1 MEIGIWFG
9 LLILFGILEAVTVS
23 VVSIWFMAGSLAAI
37 LAALC
42 GASLPVQI
50 VLFLAVSV
58 ALLACLRPLVRKYVS
73 PKITATN
80 ADRVIGKTAV
90 VTESIDNIAAQG
102 AVKVGGVE
110 CSEATIKD
118 GTYEI
123 QRPFL
128 MVTLE
133 GAELSPA
140 AEDFLSY
147 ATSADVAEYIA
158 AAGAVAP

>member
-80 ADRVIGKTAV
+80 ADRVIGKTAG

-102 AVKVGGVE
+102 AVKVGGVVWTAR
-110 CSEATIKD
+110 SSGGKPI
-118 GTYEI
+118 
-123 QRPFL
+123 
-128 MVTLE
+128 
-133 GAELSPA
+133 
-140 AEDFLSY
+140 
-147 ATSADVAEYIA
+147 
-158 AAGAVAP
+158 AAGAQVQVDRFECVKLYVTPAEVPAASVKK

>member
-90 VTESIDNIAAQG
+90 VTESIDNRAAQG
-102 AVKVGGVE
+102 AVKVGGVVWTAR
-110 CSEATIKD
+110 SSGGKPI
-118 GTYEI
+118 
-123 QRPFL
+123 
-128 MVTLE
+128 
-133 GAELSPA
+133 
-140 AEDFLSY
+140 
-147 ATSADVAEYIA
+147 
-158 AAGAVAP
+158 AAGAQVQVDRIEGVKLYVTPAEVPAASVKK

>member
-23 VVSIWFMAGSLAAI
+23 VVSIWFMAGSLAAS

-42 GASLPVQI
+42 GASWPVQI

-102 AVKVGGVE
+102 AVKVGGVVWTAR
-110 CSEATIKD
+110 SSGGKPI
-118 GTYEI
+118 
-123 QRPFL
+123 
-128 MVTLE
+128 
-133 GAELSPA
+133 
-140 AEDFLSY
+140 
-147 ATSADVAEYIA
+147 
-158 AAGAVAP
+158 AAGAQVQVDRIEGVKLYVTPAEVPAASVKK

>member
-80 ADRVIGKTAV
+80 ADRVIG
-90 VTESIDNIAAQG
+90 
-102 AVKVGGVE
+102 
-110 CSEATIKD
+110 
-118 GTYEI
+118 
-123 QRPFL
+123 
-128 MVTLE
+128 
-133 GAELSPA
+133 
-140 AEDFLSY
+140 
-147 ATSADVAEYIA
+147 
-158 AAGAVAP
+158 

>member
-1 MEIGIWFG
+1 MEIGIWVG

-102 AVKVGGVE
+102 AVKVGGVVWTAR
-110 CSEATIKD
+110 SSGGKPI
-118 GTYEI
+118 
-123 QRPFL
+123 
-128 MVTLE
+128 
-133 GAELSPA
+133 
-140 AEDFLSY
+140 
-147 ATSADVAEYIA
+147 
-158 AAGAVAP
+158 AAGAQVQVDRIEGVKLYVTPAEVPAASVKK

>member
-58 ALLACLRPLVRKYVS
+58 ALLRPLVRKYVS

-102 AVKVGGVE
+102 AVKVGGVVWTAR
-110 CSEATIKD
+110 SSGGKPI
-118 GTYEI
+118 
-123 QRPFL
+123 
-128 MVTLE
+128 
-133 GAELSPA
+133 
-140 AEDFLSY
+140 
-147 ATSADVAEYIA
+147 
-158 AAGAVAP
+158 AAGAQVQVDRIEGVKLYVTPAEVPAASVKK

>member
-58 ALLACLRPLVRKYVS
+58 GLLACLRPLVRKYAS

-102 AVKVGGVE
+102 AVKVGGVVWTAR
-110 CSEATIKD
+110 SSGGKPI
-118 GTYEI
+118 
-123 QRPFL
+123 
-128 MVTLE
+128 
-133 GAELSPA
+133 
-140 AEDFLSY
+140 
-147 ATSADVAEYIA
+147 
-158 AAGAVAP
+158 AAGAQVQVDRIEGVKLYVTPAEVPAASVKK

>member
-90 VTESIDNIAAQG
+90 VTESIDNIAAQR
-102 AVKVGGVE
+102 AVKVGGVVWTAR
-110 CSEATIKD
+110 SSGGKPI
-118 GTYEI
+118 
-123 QRPFL
+123 
-128 MVTLE
+128 
-133 GAELSPA
+133 
-140 AEDFLSY
+140 
-147 ATSADVAEYIA
+147 
-158 AAGAVAP
+158 AAGAQVQVDRIEGVKLYVTPAEVPAASVKK

>member
-102 AVKVGGVE
+102 AVKVGGVVWTTR
-110 CSEATIKD
+110 SSGGKPI
-118 GTYEI
+118 
-123 QRPFL
+123 
-128 MVTLE
+128 
-133 GAELSPA
+133 
-140 AEDFLSY
+140 
-147 ATSADVAEYIA
+147 
-158 AAGAVAP
+158 AAGAQVQVDRIEGVKLYVTPAEVPAASVKK

>member
-102 AVKVGGVE
+102 AVKVGGVVWTAR
-110 CSEATIKD
+110 SSGGKPI
-118 GTYEI
+118 
-123 QRPFL
+123 
-128 MVTLE
+128 
-133 GAELSPA
+133 
-140 AEDFLSY
+140 
-147 ATSADVAEYIA
+147 
-158 AAGAVAP
+158 AAGAQVQVDRIEGVKLYVTPAEVPAASVKKIK

>member
-9 LLILFGILEAVTVS
+9 LLVLFGILEAVTVS

-102 AVKVGGVE
+102 AVKVGGVVWTAR
-110 CSEATIKD
+110 SSGGKPI
-118 GTYEI
+118 
-123 QRPFL
+123 
-128 MVTLE
+128 
-133 GAELSPA
+133 
-140 AEDFLSY
+140 
-147 ATSADVAEYIA
+147 
-158 AAGAVAP
+158 AAGAQVQADRIEGVKLYVTPAEVPAASVKK

>member
-102 AVKVGGVE
+102 AVKVGGVVWTAR
-110 CSEATIKD
+110 SSGGKPI
-118 GTYEI
+118 
-123 QRPFL
+123 
-128 MVTLE
+128 
-133 GAELSPA
+133 
-140 AEDFLSY
+140 
-147 ATSADVAEYIA
+147 
-158 AAGAVAP
+158 AAGAQVQVDRIEGVKLYVTPEEVPAASVKK

>member
-50 VLFLAVSV
+50 VLFLAGSV
-58 ALLACLRPLVRKYVS
+58 ALLGSLRALDRKYVS

-102 AVKVGGVE
+102 AVKVGGVVWTAR
-110 CSEATIKD
+110 SSGGKPI
-118 GTYEI
+118 
-123 QRPFL
+123 
-128 MVTLE
+128 
-133 GAELSPA
+133 
-140 AEDFLSY
+140 
-147 ATSADVAEYIA
+147 
-158 AAGAVAP
+158 AAGAQVQVDRIEGVKLYVTPAEVPAASVKK

>member
-90 VTESIDNIAAQG
+90 VTESIDNIPAQG
-102 AVKVGGVE
+102 AVKVGGVVWTAR
-110 CSEATIKD
+110 SSGGKPI
-118 GTYEI
+118 
-123 QRPFL
+123 
-128 MVTLE
+128 
-133 GAELSPA
+133 
-140 AEDFLSY
+140 
-147 ATSADVAEYIA
+147 
-158 AAGAVAP
+158 AAGAQVQVDRSEGVKLYVTPAEVPAASVKK

>member
-90 VTESIDNIAAQG
+90 VTESIVNIAAQG
-102 AVKVGGVE
+102 AVKVGGVVWTAR
-110 CSEATIKD
+110 SSGGKPI
-118 GTYEI
+118 
-123 QRPFL
+123 
-128 MVTLE
+128 
-133 GAELSPA
+133 
-140 AEDFLSY
+140 
-147 ATSADVAEYIA
+147 
-158 AAGAVAP
+158 AAGAQVQVDRIEGVKLYVTPAEVPAASVKK

>member
-23 VVSIWFMAGSLAAI
+23 VVSIWFMAGS

-102 AVKVGGVE
+102 AVKVGGV
-110 CSEATIKD
+110 KL
-118 GTYEI
+118 Y
-123 QRPFL
+123 
-128 MVTLE
+128 VTP
-133 GAELSPA
+133 AEVPA
-140 AEDFLSY
+140 AS
-147 ATSADVAEYIA
+147 VKK
-158 AAGAVAP
+158 

>member
-102 AVKVGGVE
+102 AVKVGGVVWTAR
-110 CSEATIKD
+110 SSGGKPI
-118 GTYEI
+118 
-123 QRPFL
+123 
-128 MVTLE
+128 
-133 GAELSPA
+133 
-140 AEDFLSY
+140 
-147 ATSADVAEYIA
+147 
-158 AAGAVAP
+158 AAGAQGQVDRIEGVKLYVTPAEVPAASVKK

>member
-102 AVKVGGVE
+102 ADCRRGSGSGGPDRRRKTL
-110 CSEATIKD
+110 CHSGGGTRCKCKKIK
-118 GTYEI
+118 
-123 QRPFL
+123 
-128 MVTLE
+128 
-133 GAELSPA
+133 
-140 AEDFLSY
+140 
-147 ATSADVAEYIA
+147 
-158 AAGAVAP
+158 

>member
-37 LAALC
+37 LTALC

-102 AVKVGGVE
+102 AVKVGGVVWTAR
-110 CSEATIKD
+110 SSGGKPI
-118 GTYEI
+118 
-123 QRPFL
+123 
-128 MVTLE
+128 
-133 GAELSPA
+133 
-140 AEDFLSY
+140 
-147 ATSADVAEYIA
+147 
-158 AAGAVAP
+158 AAGAQVQVDRIEGVKLYVTPAEVPAASVKK

>member
-102 AVKVGGVE
+102 AVKVGGVVWTAR
-110 CSEATIKD
+110 SSGGKPI
-118 GTYEI
+118 
-123 QRPFL
+123 
-128 MVTLE
+128 
-133 GAELSPA
+133 
-140 AEDFLSY
+140 
-147 ATSADVAEYIA
+147 
-158 AAGAVAP
+158 AAGAQVQVDRIEGVRLYVTPAEVPAASVKK

>member
-102 AVKVGGVE
+102 AVKVGGVVWTARI
-110 CSEATIKD
+110 SGGKPI
-118 GTYEI
+118 
-123 QRPFL
+123 
-128 MVTLE
+128 
-133 GAELSPA
+133 
-140 AEDFLSY
+140 
-147 ATSADVAEYIA
+147 
-158 AAGAVAP
+158 AAGAQVQVDRIEGVKLYVTPAEVPAASVKK

>member
-50 VLFLAVSV
+50 VLLLAVSV

-102 AVKVGGVE
+102 AVKVGGVVWTAR
-110 CSEATIKD
+110 SSGGKPI
-118 GTYEI
+118 
-123 QRPFL
+123 
-128 MVTLE
+128 
-133 GAELSPA
+133 
-140 AEDFLSY
+140 
-147 ATSADVAEYIA
+147 
-158 AAGAVAP
+158 AAGAQVQVDRIEGVKLYVTPAEVPAASVKK

>member
-102 AVKVGGVE
+102 AVKVGGVVWTAR
-110 CSEATIKD
+110 S
-118 GTYEI
+118 
-123 QRPFL
+123 
-128 MVTLE
+128 
-133 GAELSPA
+133 S
-140 AEDFLSY
+140 
-147 ATSADVAEYIA
+147 
-158 AAGAVAP
+158 

>member
-58 ALLACLRPLVRKYVS
+58 AHLACLRPLVRKYVS

-102 AVKVGGVE
+102 AVKVGGVVWTAR
-110 CSEATIKD
+110 SSGGKPI
-118 GTYEI
+118 
-123 QRPFL
+123 
-128 MVTLE
+128 
-133 GAELSPA
+133 
-140 AEDFLSY
+140 
-147 ATSADVAEYIA
+147 
-158 AAGAVAP
+158 AAGAQVQVDRIEGVKLYVTPAEVPAASVKK

>member
-58 ALLACLRPLVRKYVS
+58 ALLACLRPLVRKSYRRKLRPPTQTVS
-73 PKITATN
+73 LAKQT
-80 ADRVIGKTAV
+80 V

-102 AVKVGGVE
+102 AVKVGGVVWTAR
-110 CSEATIKD
+110 SSGGKPI
-118 GTYEI
+118 
-123 QRPFL
+123 
-128 MVTLE
+128 
-133 GAELSPA
+133 
-140 AEDFLSY
+140 
-147 ATSADVAEYIA
+147 
-158 AAGAVAP
+158 AAGAQVQVDRIEGVKLYVTPAEVPAASVKK

>member
-102 AVKVGGVE
+102 AVKVGGVVWTAR
-110 CSEATIKD
+110 SSGGKPI
-118 GTYEI
+118 
-123 QRPFL
+123 
-128 MVTLE
+128 
-133 GAELSPA
+133 
-140 AEDFLSY
+140 
-147 ATSADVAEYIA
+147 
-158 AAGAVAP
+158 AAGAQVQVDRIEGVKLYVTPAEVPAACVKK

>member
-58 ALLACLRPLVRKYVS
+58 ALLAYLRPLVRKYVS

-102 AVKVGGVE
+102 AVKVGGVVWTAR
-110 CSEATIKD
+110 SSGGKPI
-118 GTYEI
+118 
-123 QRPFL
+123 
-128 MVTLE
+128 
-133 GAELSPA
+133 
-140 AEDFLSY
+140 
-147 ATSADVAEYIA
+147 
-158 AAGAVAP
+158 AAGAQVQVDRIEGVKLYVTPAEVPAASVKK

>member
-58 ALLACLRPLVRKYVS
+58 ALLACPRPLVRKYVS

-102 AVKVGGVE
+102 AVKVGGVVWTAR
-110 CSEATIKD
+110 SSGGKPI
-118 GTYEI
+118 
-123 QRPFL
+123 
-128 MVTLE
+128 
-133 GAELSPA
+133 
-140 AEDFLSY
+140 
-147 ATSADVAEYIA
+147 
-158 AAGAVAP
+158 AAGAQVQVDRIEGVKLYVTPAEVPAASVKK

>member
-80 ADRVIGKTAV
+80 ADRVFGKTAV

-102 AVKVGGVE
+102 AVKVGGVVWTAR
-110 CSEATIKD
+110 SSGGKPI
-118 GTYEI
+118 
-123 QRPFL
+123 
-128 MVTLE
+128 
-133 GAELSPA
+133 
-140 AEDFLSY
+140 
-147 ATSADVAEYIA
+147 
-158 AAGAVAP
+158 AAGAQVQVDRIEGVKLYVTPAEVPAASVKK

>member
-102 AVKVGGVE
+102 AVKVGGVVWTAR
-110 CSEATIKD
+110 SSGGKPI
-118 GTYEI
+118 
-123 QRPFL
+123 
-128 MVTLE
+128 
-133 GAELSPA
+133 
-140 AEDFLSY
+140 
-147 ATSADVAEYIA
+147 
-158 AAGAVAP
+158 AAGAQVQVDWIEGVKLYVTPAEVPAASVKK

>member
-73 PKITATN
+73 TKITATN

-102 AVKVGGVE
+102 AVKVGGVVWTAR
-110 CSEATIKD
+110 SSGGKPI
-118 GTYEI
+118 
-123 QRPFL
+123 
-128 MVTLE
+128 
-133 GAELSPA
+133 
-140 AEDFLSY
+140 
-147 ATSADVAEYIA
+147 
-158 AAGAVAP
+158 AAGAQVQVDRIEGVKLYVTPAEVPAASVKK

>member
-9 LLILFGILEAVTVS
+9 LLILYGILEAVTVS

-102 AVKVGGVE
+102 AVKVGGVVWTAR
-110 CSEATIKD
+110 SSGGKPI
-118 GTYEI
+118 
-123 QRPFL
+123 
-128 MVTLE
+128 
-133 GAELSPA
+133 
-140 AEDFLSY
+140 
-147 ATSADVAEYIA
+147 
-158 AAGAVAP
+158 AAGAQVQVDRIEGVKLYVTPAEVPAASVKK

>member
-58 ALLACLRPLVRKYVS
+58 ALLA
-73 PKITATN
+73 
-80 ADRVIGKTAV
+80 
-90 VTESIDNIAAQG
+90 
-102 AVKVGGVE
+102 
-110 CSEATIKD
+110 
-118 GTYEI
+118 
-123 QRPFL
+123 
-128 MVTLE
+128 
-133 GAELSPA
+133 SPA
-140 AEDFLSY
+140 PLGPQVRIAENYGHQRRPCHWQNSRRDGVYRQHSRSGSREGGRRGLDRPQQRRKAHCRRGSGSGGPDRRRK
-147 ATSADVAEYIA
+147 TLCHS
-158 AAGAVAP
+158 GGGTRCKCKK

>member
-1 MEIGIWFG
+1 MEIGMWFG

-102 AVKVGGVE
+102 AVKVGGVVWTAR
-110 CSEATIKD
+110 SSGGKPI
-118 GTYEI
+118 
-123 QRPFL
+123 
-128 MVTLE
+128 
-133 GAELSPA
+133 
-140 AEDFLSY
+140 
-147 ATSADVAEYIA
+147 
-158 AAGAVAP
+158 AAGAQVQVDRIEGVKLYVTPAEVPAASVKK